1 MTTYILMT
9 SKVNEYVAEPEHGV
23 TIVKVF
29 DHYLFDQKRSEFS
42 VGRVEAPDARVRISE
57 LGEGGT
63 VNSIPFKF
71 FESFDSVEAAEAEL
85 QELMDADPENT
96 RIQPQAALTGS

>member
-9 SKVNEYVAEPEHGV
+9 SKVKEYVAEPEKGMTV
-23 TIVKVF
+23 VKVF
-29 DHYLFDQKRSEFS
+29 DHYFCDQKRSEFS
-42 VGRVEAPDARVRISE
+42 VARVESPDARVRITE

-71 FESFDSVEAAEAEL
+71 FESFDSVDGAESEL
-85 QELMDADPENT
+85 QELVSADPENT
-96 RIQPQAALTGS
+96 RIEPQAA